1 MPKLDRQCPVCGVSS
16 SMACASCQTVHY
28 CSRDHQKQHWKKHK
42 PACKAWRVE
51 TTPEE
56 GRFMVATRTI
66 QPGDIILQ
74 EPPLIVGPKQATG
87 PVCLGCHRPLTYDT
101 AQGQLTPPA
110 VRCPKCGWSLCR
122 PDCSRWHSRDECLLW
137 SRARRPF
144 DLRPAASGASPVYGC
159 VGPVRC
165 LLLRNQPEA
174 WASLSSMEHH
184 LEERRHS
191 ALYRLN
197 AAQLAAFL
205 TAALPTECDVTEDVI
220 LTMCAVLDTN
230 AFEVR
235 IGSAKARAV
244 YAAASLQNHDCRPNT
259 RHLFD
264 DGYNITVRATVRIAA
279 GQRITTSYTQALWN
293 TAARRQHL
301 LFSKCFRCR
310 CERCLDP
317 TELNTWLS
325 SLSCRGCGGPL
336 VSREPLEAAAAWRCH
351 RCGKKSSAEEVQE
364 RRGSMAQLTKTA
376 ERSVEGLED
385 VLTQLDPSCS
395 QRAEVNYA
403 LVQLYGTASGYTWP
417 ELTEKQLERKEQ
429 LCRQLLLLA
438 DALTP
443 GQTRFRGVLTLELC
457 RTQRHLSVKTRS
469 PDTVRWKEIATLL
482 EEASTILFCEPGW
495 LEELAR
501 EERQLKKDI
510 TRLVAP

>member
-184 LEERRHS
+184 LEE
-191 ALYRLN
+191 A
-197 AAQLAAFL
+197 
-205 TAALPTECDVTEDVI
+205 
-220 LTMCAVLDTN
+220 
-230 AFEVR
+230 VR

-244 YAAASLQNHDCRPNT
+244 YAGGLPAEHDCRPNT

-336 VSREPLEAAAAWRCH
+336 VSTEPLEAAAAWRCH